1 MTKNVIKLDKSE
13 YQDLLLADYVEGTV
27 LHVVQITIN
36 RIEPYYDSDGNIV
49 QGRKV
54 VEIRQG
60 DKVEIIA
67 LNNLDLNYYFGKVF
81 YIGND
86 FVQLDIS
93 SSCESGAVFIK
104 LKDIRDVE
112 VCNDAEFKL
121 RPILAEPPEEER

>member
-86 FVQLDIS
+86 FVQRDIS

-112 VCNDAEFKL
+112 VCNDGEFKL
-121 RPILAEPPEEER
+121 RPILAETPEEER

>member
-1 MTKNVIKLDKSE
+1 MTKNMIKLDKSE

-36 RIEPYYDSDGNIV
+36 RIEPYYDSDGNV
-49 QGRKV
+49 TQGRKV

-112 VCNDAEFKL
+112 VCNDGEFKL

>member
-67 LNNLDLNYYFGKVF
+67 LNNLDLNYYFGKVNNR
-81 YIGND
+81 GNNCEKM
-86 FVQLDIS
+86 DIS
-93 SSCESGAVFIK
+93 
-104 LKDIRDVE
+104 
-112 VCNDAEFKL
+112 N
-121 RPILAEPPEEER
+121 

>member
-13 YQDLLLADYVEGTV
+13 YQDLLLADYVEGSV

-67 LNNLDLNYYFGKVF
+67 LNNLKLNYYFGKVF

-104 LKDIRDVE
+104 LKDIRDVK
-112 VCNDAEFKL
+112 VCHDGEFKL